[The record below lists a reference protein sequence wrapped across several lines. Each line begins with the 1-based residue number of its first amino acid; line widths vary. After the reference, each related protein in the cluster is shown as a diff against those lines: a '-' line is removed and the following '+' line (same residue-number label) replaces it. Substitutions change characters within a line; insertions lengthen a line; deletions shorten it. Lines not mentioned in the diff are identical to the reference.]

1 MIRILAALFVALP
14 ILGHPP
20 PRGRALPVP
29 GPPPSAARAVAAQQ
43 GSPLDALARA
53 SLARIDGRLR
63 APGLKSD
70 VQVVRD
76 TWGIPH
82 IYAQSTDDLFFAQ
95 GYVMAQ
101 DRLWQM
107 EMWRRAAEGRLA
119 EIAGPGAVARDRQT
133 RLLKYRGP
141 MDDTEVTSYHPEGRR
156 IMTAFVNGVNA
167 YIAANANSLPVE
179 FRLTGLRPDPWT
191 IETLVLRSATFG
203 DAAAE
208 LRLARN
214 VAQFGAGEA
223 NRLRNP
229 DPFDP
234 LDVPAGL
241 DVSLIG
247 EEAVD
252 ATRAAAETHSPAILP
267 EYRSLIRADG
277 AGPADQTAIR
287 EPGSNN
293 WVIGGA
299 MSSTGKPVVANDP
312 HRNVTVPSLRY
323 IVHLNAPGW
332 NVAGAGEPP
341 FLGVA
346 IGHNDRVA
354 WGLTIVGTDQQDVYV
369 EEMNPRNPDEVKWNG
384 TWEPLRVVRES
395 IPVKG
400 QAPVPFEMKVSRHGP
415 IFFVDAARHRAYAL
429 RTALLE
435 PGTAPY
441 LAGLRLSQVRNCRE
455 FLDAAMYWKAP
466 SENLICG
473 DVEGNI
479 SWQASALTPRR
490 KGWVGRLPVPGT
502 GEYEWQG
509 FRTDLP
515 REINPARGFIAT
527 ANHNI
532 QPKDYSPP
540 IMFKTADVRFARIT
554 RLLQMIQPGR
564 KYSLEDHQR
573 MQHDAY
579 SLRAAADLP
588 RFRGWTS
595 EDPEVE
601 QARAEIASW
610 DGVYARES
618 RAAAIYAAWM
628 GASDLGGRGQPSD
641 HEPSRERVEE
651 RLRRAIRS
659 LTNTQGADRSQ
670 WRWGRMHTRS
680 FRHAFVPAF
689 DLPTIERAGGEGTV
703 AADGATYRE
712 ILDVS
717 DWDRSLG
724 ANVPGQSGQP
734 ASPYYSNLLKDWA
747 DRKYFPLVFSK
758 KAVDANAAH
767 RLVLTPR

>member
-1 MIRILAALFVALP
+1 MIRILAAVFVALP
-14 ILGHPP
+14 ILWHPP
-20 PRGRALPVP
+20 SRGRALPVSWH
-29 GPPPSAARAVAAQQ
+29 PPSAGRAAAAQQ
-43 GSPLDALARA
+43 VSSLDALARA

-63 APGLKSD
+63 APGLRSD

-76 TWGIPH
+76 IWGIPH

-156 IMTAFVNGVNA
+156 IMTAFVN
-167 YIAANANSLPVE
+167 
-179 FRLTGLRPDPWT
+179 
-191 IETLVLRSATFG
+191 
-203 DAAAE
+203 
-208 LRLARN
+208 
-214 VAQFGAGEA
+214 
-223 NRLRNP
+223 
-229 DPFDP
+229 
-234 LDVPAGL
+234 
-241 DVSLIG
+241 
-247 EEAVD
+247 
-252 ATRAAAETHSPAILP
+252 
-267 EYRSLIRADG
+267 
-277 AGPADQTAIR
+277 
-287 EPGSNN
+287 
-293 WVIGGA
+293 
-299 MSSTGKPVVANDP
+299 
-312 HRNVTVPSLRY
+312 
-323 IVHLNAPGW
+323 
-332 NVAGAGEPP
+332 
-341 FLGVA
+341 
-346 IGHNDRVA
+346 
-354 WGLTIVGTDQQDVYV
+354 
-369 EEMNPRNPDEVKWNG
+369 
-384 TWEPLRVVRES
+384 
-395 IPVKG
+395 
-400 QAPVPFEMKVSRHGP
+400 
-415 IFFVDAARHRAYAL
+415 
-429 RTALLE
+429 
-435 PGTAPY
+435 
-441 LAGLRLSQVRNCRE
+441 
-455 FLDAAMYWKAP
+455 
-466 SENLICG
+466 
-473 DVEGNI
+473 
-479 SWQASALTPRR
+479 
-490 KGWVGRLPVPGT
+490 
-502 GEYEWQG
+502 
-509 FRTDLP
+509 
-515 REINPARGFIAT
+515 
-527 ANHNI
+527 
-532 QPKDYSPP
+532 
-540 IMFKTADVRFARIT
+540 
-554 RLLQMIQPGR
+554 
-564 KYSLEDHQR
+564 
-573 MQHDAY
+573 AY

-588 RFRGWTS
+588 RFKGWTS

-651 RLRRAIRS
+651 RLRSAIGT
-659 LTNTQGADRSQ
+659 LTNAQGADRSQ
-670 WRWGRMHTRS
+670 WRWGRMHTRP

-758 KAVDANAAH
+758 IAVDANAAH